1 MGQKV
6 HPKGIRLGIIHTWD
20 SNWIAF
26 DKGYA
31 KNVKEDYDIRT
42 FLKKRLKNA
51 FISRIEID
59 RKSTKLIIRII
70 TGRPGM
76 IVGRG
81 GQGLDILRKDLN
93 ALTKRKDIQLD
104 VMEVARIDADS
115 TLVAEAI
122 AFQLEKRV
130 AFRRAMKQAMQ
141 RTMRAGAKGIKV
153 MVAGRLGGAEIARTE
168 WAKEGRI
175 PLHTF
180 RADIDYGTA
189 QAVTLFGIIGVKV
202 WIFKGEVLPGEVAE
216 SNVKAKARPNE
227 DRGPGNQAQGLHGGG
242 GRRGPGGPGGGPGGD
257 RGRRGKGPRRD
268 GGGQPGGHHGGGHQQ
283 QEQRQPAPEAQSN
296 QQAPSAGEE

>member
-6 HPKGIRLGIIHTWD
+6 HPKGVRIGIIHPWE

-26 DKGYA
+26 DQGYA
-31 KNVKEDYDIRT
+31 KSVKEDYDIRR

-81 GQGLDILRKDLN
+81 GQGLDLLRKELTQI
-93 ALTKRKDIQLD
+93 TKRKDIQLD
-104 VMEVARIDADS
+104 VMEVARIDVDAQ
-115 TLVAEAI
+115 LVAEAI

-130 AFRRAMKQAMQ
+130 AFRRAMKQAIQ
-141 RTMRAGAKGIKV
+141 RTMRSGAKGIKV

-180 RADIDYGTA
+180 RADIDYGVAEAT
-189 QAVTLFGIIGVKV
+189 TLFGIIGVKV
-202 WIFKGEVLPGEVAE
+202 WIFKGEVLPGETAE

-227 DRGPGNQAQGLHGGG
+227 EQRGGANQPQGLHGGG
-242 GRRGPGGPGGGPGGD
+242 RRGDNRNQP
-257 RGRRGKGPRRD
+257 GRRGKR
-268 GGGQPGGHHGGGHQQ
+268 GGGRSGPVTHSQMAPEGQ
-283 QEQRQPAPEAQSN
+283 APEAGAQPSD
-296 QQAPSAGEE
+296 QQPSAEE

>member
-6 HPKGIRLGIIHTWD
+6 HPKGIRIGIIHSWE

-26 DKGYA
+26 DNDYA
-31 KNVKEDYDIRT
+31 KNVKEDYEIRT

-59 RKSTKLIIRII
+59 RKASKLIIRII

-76 IVGRG
+76 VVGRG
-81 GQGLDILRKDLN
+81 GQGLDLLRKELSAKTN
-93 ALTKRKDIQLD
+93 RKDIQLD
-104 VMEVARIDADS
+104 VMEVSRIDADAQ
-115 TLVAEAI
+115 LVAEAI

-130 AFRRAMKQAMQ
+130 AFRRAMKQAIQ
-141 RTMRAGAKGIKV
+141 RTMRSGAKGIKV

-180 RADIDYGTA
+180 RADIDYGFA

-216 SNVKAKARPNE
+216 SNVKAKARPSE
-227 DRGPGNQAQGLHGGG
+227 EQRASGQPQGLHGGG
-242 GRRGPGGPGGGPGGD
+242 GRRGQGGGGG
-257 RGRRGKGPRRD
+257 GRRGKRPRGPQMEESKAS
-268 GGGQPGGHHGGGHQQ
+268 GTAEQPIEEKVQQ
-283 QEQRQPAPEAQSN
+283 PPA
-296 QQAPSAGEE
+296 EE

>member
-6 HPKGIRLGIIHTWD
+6 HPKGIRLGIIHSWE

-26 DKGYA
+26 DKDYA
-31 KNVKEDYDIRT
+31 KNVKEDYEIRRY
-42 FLKKRLKNA
+42 LKKKLKNA

-59 RKSTKLIIRII
+59 RKASKLIVRII

-76 IVGRG
+76 VVGRG
-81 GQGLDILRKDLN
+81 GQGLDQLRKELS
-93 ALTKRKDIQLD
+93 TMTHRKEIQLD
-104 VMEVARIDADS
+104 VLEVSRVDVDS
-115 TLVAEAI
+115 QLVAESI

-141 RTMRAGAKGIKV
+141 RTMRSGAKGIKV
-153 MVAGRLGGAEIARTE
+153 MVSGRLGGAEIARTE

-180 RADIDYGTA
+180 RADIDYGFA
-189 QAVTLFGIIGVKV
+189 QAETLFGIIGVKV

-216 SNVKAKARPNE
+216 SNVKAKARPDE
-227 DRGPGNQAQGLHGGG
+227 QQRGAQSPQGLHGG
-242 GRRGPGGPGGGPGGD
+242 GRRGPGGAQG
-257 RGRRGKGPRRD
+257 GRRGKRPPR
-268 GGGQPGGHHGGGHQQ
+268 GAQQ
-283 QEQRQPAPEAQSN
+283 PEA
-296 QQAPSAGEE
+296 AGETQTPEQNVQQPPAAEE